1 MGGAKRIVKY
11 FKRNLYCLVIPT
23 HLFAGKETSAA
34 FYAFGA
40 SGLIYQEDTLRRSR
54 STTKL
59 PKKFSCNYCERSF
72 ISNADLV
79 RHLRIHTGEKPYSC
93 DICQKAFALKSNM
106 VAHKVIHFRN
116 LDVQ

>member
-1 MGGAKRIVKY
+1 M
-11 FKRNLYCLVIPT
+11 

-54 STTKL
+54 STAKL
-59 PKKFSCNYCERSF
+59 PKKFSCNYCEGSF

-93 DICQKAFALKSNM
+93 DICQKTFTRKSNM
-106 VAHKVIHFRN
+106 VAHKIVHIRN
-116 LDVQ
+116 WDKQ